1 MSLVRL
7 GSAATRRQQTVSK
20 AVIAKDLNHSWPS
33 AIATT
38 AETETAMERA
48 FEPLVQYFP
57 TETIT
62 LFLVAISVFHS
73 LDHISFVNKMSPLWL
88 VAAFT
93 ILTPL
98 MVLLVAYATFR
109 ESQRAGNM
117 PPEQRFKLPVFDLI
131 ASAVAFVPWALA
143 VPGLFPASVS
153 PLDQQIQNIWT
164 SEITQVLAA
173 FLAFSVS
180 WFLSQLR
187 RIIGHK

>member
-20 AVIAKDLNHSWPS
+20 AVVAKDLNHSSPS

-38 AETETAMERA
+38 AETETATERA

-62 LFLVAISVFHS
+62 LFLAAISVFHS
-73 LDHISFVNKMSPLWL
+73 LDHISFVIKMNPLWL

-109 ESQRAGNM
+109 ESQLAGNM

-143 VPGLFPASVS
+143 VPGLFPAFVS
-153 PLDQQIQNIWT
+153 PPDQQTQNIWT
-164 SEITQVLAA
+164 SEIMQVFAA